1 MQPFSLELHTRHEI
15 RESSR
20 LMKIYL
26 AVNGLGLGHIVR
38 CRMLAEK
45 LSMAGADVLFS
56 TYLDGLEFARKKRL
70 KTVKAVPV
78 SYQVRSNGSVDLRA
92 TSARSGF
99 SLGLNRFLHQLIRE
113 IQDIKRYAPDIVLI
127 DTRLSSLLAARLLGK
142 RTILILNQYRIRL
155 LHDGDYPA
163 LGLSDRL
170 FLLIARLG
178 WTFFGTLI
186 GEMWGLSERI
196 IIPDFPPPLTISTYN
211 LMIPKRHMSK
221 VRFVGPIVDEQLYSD
236 KPKQSLKRK
245 YGFQPDEMLV
255 YVAISGPKHER
266 EPLVRKLIPILSN
279 LAETFNIIVSQGNPI
294 GDNVPSR
301 YGRMC
306 VYDWAENQDELLHAC
321 DVLIARAGQ
330 STILKAMILGR
341 PLILI
346 PTPFQTEQ
354 LGNADRARSISSALV
369 LEQEKLSS
377 DSLKESL
384 NLIMTNP
391 SRGKRALQIAN
402 QVRDI
407 VGVEE
412 CMTIIEQR
420 VAERP

>member
-1 MQPFSLELHTRHEI
+1 
-15 RESSR
+15 
-20 LMKIYL
+20 
-26 AVNGLGLGHIVR
+26 
-38 CRMLAEK
+38 
-45 LSMAGADVLFS
+45 
-56 TYLDGLEFARKKRL
+56 
-70 KTVKAVPV
+70 
-78 SYQVRSNGSVDLRA
+78 
-92 TSARSGF
+92 
-99 SLGLNRFLHQLIRE
+99 
-113 IQDIKRYAPDIVLI
+113 
-127 DTRLSSLLAARLLGK
+127 LLAARLLGK

-155 LHDGDYPA
+155 LHDGNYPV

-186 GEMWGLSERI
+186 GEMWGLSETI

-211 LMIPKRHMSK
+211 LVIPKRHMSK
-221 VRFVGPIVDEQLYSD
+221 VRFVGPIADERLYSD
-236 KPKQSLKRK
+236 RPKQSLKRK
-245 YGFQPDEMLV
+245 YGFEPDEMLV

-266 EPLVRKLIPILSN
+266 EPLVRRLIPILSE
-279 LAETFNIIVSQGNPI
+279 LAGTFNIIVSQGNPI
-294 GDNVPSR
+294 GDNVPNR

-354 LGNADRARSISSALV
+354 LGNADRARSISAALV

-377 DSLKESL
+377 DSLRESL

-391 SRGKRALQIAN
+391 SCGERALQIAN

-412 CMTIIEQR
+412 CMTIIEQS

>member
-1 MQPFSLELHTRHEI
+1 
-15 RESSR
+15 
-20 LMKIYL
+20 MKVYL

-45 LSMAGADVLFS
+45 LSMASADVLFS
-56 TYLDGLEFARKKRL
+56 TYLDGLEFARRKKM
-70 KTVKAVPV
+70 KTVGAIPV
-78 SYQVRSNGSVDLRA
+78 FYQVRPDGSVDLRA

-99 SLGLNRFLHQLIRE
+99 SLGLNRFLHQLIQE

-155 LHDGDYPA
+155 LHNGDRPA
-163 LGLSDRL
+163 AGLTDRL

-196 IIPDFPPPLTISTYN
+196 IVPDFPPPLTISRN
-211 LMIPKRHMSK
+211 NIVIPERYMSK

-236 KPKQSLKRK
+236 RSKRLLKRK
-245 YGFQPDEMLV
+245 YGFEPDEMLV
-255 YVAISGPKHER
+255 YVAISGPRHER
-266 EPLVRKLIPILSN
+266 EPLVRKLIPILGK
-279 LAETFNIIVSQGNPI
+279 LAETFNIIVSQGNPM
-294 GDNVPSR
+294 GDNVPNR

-321 DVLIARAGQ
+321 DVLVARAGQ

-354 LGNADRARSISSALV
+354 LGNADRARLIGVALV
-369 LEQEKLSS
+369 LQQEKLCS
-377 DSLKESL
+377 DSLRESL
-384 NLIMTNP
+384 NLIMTDP
-391 SRGKRALQIAN
+391 IYGGRTTQIAS

-412 CMTIIEQR
+412 CMKIIEQP
-420 VAERP
+420 VARAS

>member
-1 MQPFSLELHTRHEI
+1 
-15 RESSR
+15 
-20 LMKIYL
+20 MKVYL

-45 LSMAGADVLFS
+45 LSTANADVLFS
-56 TYLDGLEFARKKRL
+56 TYLDGLEFARRKKL
-70 KTVKAVPV
+70 KTVEAIPV
-78 SYQVRSNGSVDLRA
+78 FYQVRPDGSVDLRA

-127 DTRLSSLLAARLLGK
+127 DTRLSSLLAARLLRK

-155 LHDGDYPA
+155 LHNGDYSA
-163 LGLSDRL
+163 QGLADWL

-178 WTFFGTLI
+178 WAFFGILI

-196 IIPDFPPPLTISTYN
+196 IVPDFPPPLTISRN
-211 LMIPKRHMSK
+211 NIVIPKRYMSK

-236 KPKQSLKRK
+236 RPKRSLKRK
-245 YGFQPDEMLV
+245 YGFEPDEILV
-255 YVAISGPKHER
+255 YVAISGPRHER

-279 LAETFNIIVSQGNPI
+279 LAETFNIIVSQGNPM
-294 GDNVPSR
+294 GDNVPNR
-301 YGRMC
+301 CGRMC

-321 DVLIARAGQ
+321 DVLVARAGQ

-354 LGNADRARSISSALV
+354 LGNADRARLIGVALV

-377 DSLKESL
+377 DSLRKSL
-384 NLIMTNP
+384 SLITTDP
-391 SRGKRALQIAN
+391 TCASRTSQIAS
-402 QVRDI
+402 QVRHI
-407 VGVEE
+407 VGAEE
-412 CMTIIEQR
+412 CMKIIAQH
-420 VAERP
+420 VAGRS

>member
-1 MQPFSLELHTRHEI
+1 
-15 RESSR
+15 
-20 LMKIYL
+20 
-26 AVNGLGLGHIVR
+26 
-38 CRMLAEK
+38 MLAEK
-45 LSMAGADVLFS
+45 LSMASADVLFS
-56 TYLDGLEFARKKRL
+56 TYLDGLEFARRKNL
-70 KTVKAVPV
+70 KTVKAIPV
-78 SYQVRSNGSVDLRA
+78 FYQVRPDGSVDLRA

-99 SLGLNRFLHQLIRE
+99 SLGLNRFLHQLIQE

-155 LHDGDYPA
+155 LHNGHYA
-163 LGLSDRL
+163 AKGLTDRI

-178 WTFFGTLI
+178 WTFFGILI
-186 GEMWGLSERI
+186 SEMWGLSERI
-196 IIPDFPPPLTISTYN
+196 IVPDFPPPLTISRN
-211 LMIPKRHMSK
+211 NIVIPERYMSK

-236 KPKQSLKRK
+236 RPKRSLKRK
-245 YGFQPDEMLV
+245 YGFEPDEMLV
-255 YVAISGPKHER
+255 YVAISGPRHER
-266 EPLVRKLIPILSN
+266 EPLVRKLTPILSK
-279 LAETFNIIVSQGNPI
+279 LAETFNIIVSQGNPM
-294 GDNVPSR
+294 GDNVPNR

-321 DVLIARAGQ
+321 DVLVARAGQ

-354 LGNADRARSISSALV
+354 LGNADRARLIGVALV

-377 DSLKESL
+377 DSLRESL

-391 SRGKRALQIAN
+391 AYIGRTSQIASR
-402 QVRDI
+402 VRDI

-412 CMTIIEQR
+412 CMKIIEQP
-420 VAERP
+420 VAARS